1 MPTPARS
8 VRWLVPVVLLI
19 AWLGIGGGLGPY
31 AGKLGEVATND
42 QAAFLPQNAES
53 TQVIDAQKAFQQ
65 NETLPVILVWTSAEK
80 DTPVDDGQREA
91 ATGALAS
98 LAGSDGVVGTPSPAL
113 PSKDG
118 LALQGIVQL
127 SPDLGDEL
135 PAVLEEVDK
144 AGASVSGTTVQLAG
158 PAASQADLSDA
169 FAGIDGLLLGV
180 ALITVLVILLLVYRS
195 VLLPFVIILGAVFA
209 LGLSCA
215 IVYVLADHDIVRV
228 DGQVQGILSIL
239 VIGAATD
246 YALLLTARFREE
258 LAVHGDRFAAM
269 RVALRE
275 SFGPITASAATVAA
289 GLLALLLSD
298 LTNNR
303 ALGPVGAIGIVCSV
317 LSALTFLPAAL
328 VLLGRTA
335 YWPAKPKPADDKVT
349 GGHGIWHKVAA
360 LVDRAPRRVWAIT
373 LAALIA
379 CAAFAPTL
387 TSKGVP
393 LDEIFVNDAPSVAA
407 QQTLSEHFPGG
418 SGNPAVIIASS
429 DRLPEV
435 TGAAER
441 DRRGRLRRTGERERP
456 AGRRTLV
463 VDGKVRIDATLE
475 DAADSDGAK
484 ETVAA
489 LRTAVHAVPGSD
501 ALVGGYTA
509 QQYDTQRTAEDDRTL
524 IVPVVLAIILVILV
538 FLLRSLLMPVL
549 LVATVALN
557 FLATLGISSLVFTHV
572 FGFSGTDSSVPLYGF
587 VFLVALGVDYNIF
600 LMSRVREESLRHGT
614 REGILR
620 GLTTTGGVI
629 TSAGVVLAATF
640 AALGVIPL
648 AFLLQIAFIVAFGV
662 LLDTLVVRSLLVPAL
677 VRDIGAEGVVA
688 GGAEPREVLRTRE
701 EVSRAPQCVPGRPA
715 RVPVGGERPDHEDVQ
730 GDDDHRPEGR
740 VRQEEEVR
748 EEVQGGEDDAGHP
761 RPARPLEHSRPGDG
775 DTDAEHQV
783 DPAPAGEADPVDVLA
798 DIAVDVP
805 VGQGR
810 DALQGRDD
818 ALAEHQ
824 DPGEEH
830 AAGHPEA
837 VRVGRGSAP
846 DRTVAALPR
855 RLALTWPRPGP
866 CPKPAGPAG
875 SVGSAARDG
884 SGAREGSSLIRTS
897 PAADPPAPS
906 PACRPPRRPRPRCR
920 RRPARPSRGGRRHGR
935 WRGPRSSARGRP
947 DRWPRR

>member
-1 MPTPARS
+1 MSTPARS
-8 VRWLVPVVLLI
+8 ARSIRWLVPVVLLI
-19 AWLGIGGGLGPY
+19 AWLGVGGGLGPY

-65 NETLPVILVWTSAEK
+65 NETLPVIVVWTSADQDAPLGEE
-80 DTPVDDGQREA
+80 QREA
-91 ATGALAS
+91 ATDALAP
-98 LAGSDGVVGTPSPAL
+98 LAGSDGVVGAPSPAL

-127 SPDLGDEL
+127 SPGLGDEL
-135 PAVLEEVDK
+135 PTVLERIEE
-144 AGASVSGTTVQLAG
+144 AGSSVPGTTVRLAG

-209 LGLSCA
+209 LALSCA

-328 VLLGRTA
+328 VLLGRKA
-335 YWPAKPKPADDKVT
+335 YWPAKPRPADDKVP

-360 LVDRAPRRVWAIT
+360 LVDRAPRKVWAIT

-407 QQTLSEHFPGG
+407 QETLSEHFPGG
-418 SGNPAVIIASS
+418 SGNPAVIIAAA

-435 TGAAER
+435 TEAAER
-441 DRRGRLRRTGERERP
+441 TEGVASVAPVSAGGRPGGEP
-456 AGRRTLV
+456 LV
-463 VDGKVRIDATLE
+463 VDGRVRVDATLK
-475 DAADSDGAK
+475 DAADSDAAK

-524 IVPVVLAIILVILV
+524 IVPVVLVIILVILV

-557 FLATLGISSLVFTHV
+557 FLATLGISALVFTHV

-677 VRDIGAEGVVA
+677 VRDIGPKAWWPGALSREGA
-688 GGAEPREVLRTRE
+688 
-701 EVSRAPQCVPGRPA
+701 
-715 RVPVGGERPDHEDVQ
+715 
-730 GDDDHRPEGR
+730 
-740 VRQEEEVR
+740 
-748 EEVQGGEDDAGHP
+748 
-761 RPARPLEHSRPGDG
+761 DG
-775 DTDAEHQV
+775 Q
-783 DPAPAGEADPVDVLA
+783 
-798 DIAVDVP
+798 
-805 VGQGR
+805 
-810 DALQGRDD
+810 
-818 ALAEHQ
+818 
-824 DPGEEH
+824 
-830 AAGHPEA
+830 
-837 VRVGRGSAP
+837 RG
-846 DRTVAALPR
+846 TVAE
-855 RLALTWPRPGP
+855 
-866 CPKPAGPAG
+866 AG
-875 SVGSAARDG
+875 SG
-884 SGAREGSSLIRTS
+884 SG
-897 PAADPPAPS
+897 
-906 PACRPPRRPRPRCR
+906 
-920 RRPARPSRGGRRHGR
+920 SR
-935 WRGPRSSARGRP
+935 
-947 DRWPRR
+947 

>member
-1 MPTPARS
+1 MSTPARS
-8 VRWLVPVVLLI
+8 IRWLIPVVLLI

-53 TQVIDAQKAFQQ
+53 TQVIDAQKEFQQ
-65 NETLPVILVWTSAEK
+65 NETLPAIVVWTSAEK
-80 DTPVDDGQREA
+80 DAPVSEEQREA

-127 SPDLGDEL
+127 SPGLGDEL
-135 PAVLEEVDK
+135 PTVLERIDE
-144 AGASVSGTTVQLAG
+144 AGASVPGTTVQLAG

-209 LGLSCA
+209 LALSCA

-269 RVALRE
+269 RIALRE

-328 VLLGRTA
+328 VLLGRKA
-335 YWPAKPKPADDKVT
+335 YWPAKPRPADDKAS

-360 LVDRAPRRVWAIT
+360 LVDRAPRKVWAIT

-407 QQTLSEHFPGG
+407 QETLSEHFPGG
-418 SGNPAVIIASS
+418 SGNPAVIIAAA

-435 TGAAER
+435 TEAAER
-441 DRRGRLRRTGERERP
+441 TEGVASVAPVSASGRPGGEP
-456 AGRRTLV
+456 LV
-463 VDGKVRIDATLE
+463 VDGKVRVDATLE
-475 DAADSDGAK
+475 DAADSDSAK
-484 ETVAA
+484 EAVAA

-509 QQYDTQRTAEDDRTL
+509 QQYDTQRTAEDDRML

-677 VRDIGAEGVVA
+677 VRDIGPKAWWPGALSRETPHGVS
-688 GGAEPREVLRTRE
+688 G
-701 EVSRAPQCVPGRPA
+701 
-715 RVPVGGERPDHEDVQ
+715 
-730 GDDDHRPEGR
+730 
-740 VRQEEEVR
+740 
-748 EEVQGGEDDAGHP
+748 
-761 RPARPLEHSRPGDG
+761 
-775 DTDAEHQV
+775 
-783 DPAPAGEADPVDVLA
+783 
-798 DIAVDVP
+798 
-805 VGQGR
+805 
-810 DALQGRDD
+810 
-818 ALAEHQ
+818 
-824 DPGEEH
+824 
-830 AAGHPEA
+830 
-837 VRVGRGSAP
+837 
-846 DRTVAALPR
+846 
-855 RLALTWPRPGP
+855 
-866 CPKPAGPAG
+866 
-875 SVGSAARDG
+875 G
-884 SGAREGSSLIRTS
+884 SG
-897 PAADPPAPS
+897 
-906 PACRPPRRPRPRCR
+906 
-920 RRPARPSRGGRRHGR
+920 
-935 WRGPRSSARGRP
+935 P
-947 DRWPRR
+947 DTP

>member
-1 MPTPARS
+1 MSTPARS
-8 VRWLVPVVLLI
+8 IRWLIPVVLLI

-65 NETLPVILVWTSAEK
+65 NETLPAIVVWTSAEK
-80 DTPVDDGQREA
+80 DAPVSDEQREA

-98 LAGSDGVVGTPSPAL
+98 LAGSDGVVGAPSPAL

-127 SPDLGDEL
+127 SPGLGDEL
-135 PAVLEEVDK
+135 PTVLESIDE
-144 AGASVSGTTVQLAG
+144 AGASVPGTTVQLAG

-209 LGLSCA
+209 LALSCA

-269 RVALRE
+269 RIALRE

-328 VLLGRTA
+328 VLLGRKA
-335 YWPAKPKPADDKVT
+335 YWPAKPKPADDKVS

-360 LVDRAPRRVWAIT
+360 LVDRAPRKVWAIT

-407 QQTLSEHFPGG
+407 QETLSEHFPGG
-418 SGNPAVIIASS
+418 SGNPAVIIAAA
-429 DRLPEV
+429 DRLPQV
-435 TGAAER
+435 TEAAER
-441 DRRGRLRRTGERERP
+441 TEGVASVAPVSASGRPGGEP
-456 AGRRTLV
+456 LV
-463 VDGKVRIDATLE
+463 VDGKVRVDATLE
-475 DAADSDGAK
+475 DAADSDSAK
-484 ETVAA
+484 EAVAA

-509 QQYDTQRTAEDDRTL
+509 QQYDTQRTAEDDRML

-677 VRDIGAEGVVA
+677 VRDIGPKAWWPGALSRETPQGVS
-688 GGAEPREVLRTRE
+688 G
-701 EVSRAPQCVPGRPA
+701 
-715 RVPVGGERPDHEDVQ
+715 
-730 GDDDHRPEGR
+730 
-740 VRQEEEVR
+740 
-748 EEVQGGEDDAGHP
+748 
-761 RPARPLEHSRPGDG
+761 
-775 DTDAEHQV
+775 
-783 DPAPAGEADPVDVLA
+783 
-798 DIAVDVP
+798 
-805 VGQGR
+805 
-810 DALQGRDD
+810 
-818 ALAEHQ
+818 
-824 DPGEEH
+824 
-830 AAGHPEA
+830 
-837 VRVGRGSAP
+837 
-846 DRTVAALPR
+846 
-855 RLALTWPRPGP
+855 
-866 CPKPAGPAG
+866 
-875 SVGSAARDG
+875 G
-884 SGAREGSSLIRTS
+884 SG
-897 PAADPPAPS
+897 
-906 PACRPPRRPRPRCR
+906 
-920 RRPARPSRGGRRHGR
+920 
-935 WRGPRSSARGRP
+935 P
-947 DRWPRR
+947 DTP

>member
-1 MPTPARS
+1 MSTPARS
-8 VRWLVPVVLLI
+8 VRRLIPVVLLI
-19 AWLGIGGGLGPY
+19 AWLCIGGGLGPY

-53 TQVIDAQKAFQQ
+53 TQVIEAQKAFQQ

-80 DTPVDDGQREA
+80 DAPVDDGQREA

-98 LAGSDGVVGTPSPAL
+98 LAGDEGVVGTPSPAL
-113 PSKDG
+113 PSEDG

-135 PAVLEEVDK
+135 PTVLEEVDR
-144 AGASVSGTTVQLAG
+144 AGASVSGTTVRLAG

-195 VLLPFVIILGAVFA
+195 VLLPFLIIIGAVFA
-209 LGLSCA
+209 LALSCA

-258 LAVHGDRFAAM
+258 LAVHGDRFTAM

-317 LSALTFLPAAL
+317 LSALTFLPAVL
-328 VLLGRTA
+328 VLLGRKA
-335 YWPAKPKPADDKVT
+335 YWPAKPKPAGDHDAS
-349 GGHGIWHKVAA
+349 GGRGIWHKVAA
-360 LVDRAPRRVWAIT
+360 LVDRAPRKVWAIT

-407 QQTLSEHFPGG
+407 QETLSEHFPGG
-418 SGNPAVIIASS
+418 SGNPAVIIASA
-429 DRLPEV
+429 DRLTEV
-435 TGAAER
+435 TEAATR
-441 DRRGRLRRTGERERP
+441 TDGVASAAPVSASGRPGGEP
-456 AGRRTLV
+456 LV
-463 VDGKVRIDATLE
+463 VDGRVRIDATLK

-489 LRTAVHAVPGSD
+489 LRTEVHAVPGSD

-509 QQYDTQRTAEDDRTL
+509 QQYDTQRTAENDRTL

-677 VRDIGAEGVVA
+677 VRDIGPKAWWP
-688 GGAEPREVLRTRE
+688 GALSRETR
-701 EVSRAPQCVPGRPA
+701 
-715 RVPVGGERPDHEDVQ
+715 
-730 GDDDHRPEGR
+730 
-740 VRQEEEVR
+740 
-748 EEVQGGEDDAGHP
+748 
-761 RPARPLEHSRPGDG
+761 
-775 DTDAEHQV
+775 
-783 DPAPAGEADPVDVLA
+783 
-798 DIAVDVP
+798 
-805 VGQGR
+805 
-810 DALQGRDD
+810 
-818 ALAEHQ
+818 
-824 DPGEEH
+824 
-830 AAGHPEA
+830 
-837 VRVGRGSAP
+837 
-846 DRTVAALPR
+846 
-855 RLALTWPRPGP
+855 
-866 CPKPAGPAG
+866 
-875 SVGSAARDG
+875 
-884 SGAREGSSLIRTS
+884 
-897 PAADPPAPS
+897 
-906 PACRPPRRPRPRCR
+906 
-920 RRPARPSRGGRRHGR
+920 
-935 WRGPRSSARGRP
+935 
-947 DRWPRR
+947 